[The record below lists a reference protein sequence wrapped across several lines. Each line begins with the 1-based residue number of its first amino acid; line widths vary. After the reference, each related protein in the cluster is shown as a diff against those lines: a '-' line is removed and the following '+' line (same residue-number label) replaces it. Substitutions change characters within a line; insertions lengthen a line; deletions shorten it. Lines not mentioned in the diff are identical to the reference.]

1 MTLISYSTRF
11 TFFFSIRCV
20 SYSII
25 GVFYWCVTFSISCDR
40 FSISCTCYVFAI
52 LCLIF
57 DPLIV
62 HFRLVVH
69 LTFLSLAL
77 KLYDKLSFFSVLFFS
92 VESVLSFFFSQHA
105 ANSIGLSEMRKFL
118 ILCTCS
124 NGIAPKHPWEVN

>member
-1 MTLISYSTRF
+1 M
-11 TFFFSIRCV
+11 
-20 SYSII
+20 
-25 GVFYWCVTFSISCDR
+25 FYWCVTFSISCDR

-77 KLYDKLSFFSVLFFS
+77 KLYDKLSFFSVLFF
-92 VESVLSFFFSQHA
+92 LSKAFYLFFFA
-105 ANSIGLSEMRKFL
+105 
-118 ILCTCS
+118 TCGEFDRPFG
-124 NGIAPKHPWEVN
+124 NAEIPDFVYVF